1 MADSIKRAL
10 FSVDNFENIIYLAQS
25 LHDIGWKIIASAE
38 TVERLRSHGIAAE
51 NVADFMEVREK

>member
-25 LHDIGWKIIASAE
+25 LHDIAWEIIA
-38 TVERLRSHGIAAE
+38 
-51 NVADFMEVREK
+51 